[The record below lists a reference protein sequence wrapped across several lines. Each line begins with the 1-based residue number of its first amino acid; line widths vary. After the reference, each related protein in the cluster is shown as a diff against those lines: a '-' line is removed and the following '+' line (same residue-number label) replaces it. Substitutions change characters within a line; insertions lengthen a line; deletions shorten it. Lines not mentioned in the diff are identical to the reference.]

1 MSGHSKWSKIK
12 RKKGAN
18 DASRGK
24 IFSRLVKEIT
34 VAARMGGGYADSNAR
49 LATAIDSAKR
59 ENMPGANIERAIKR
73 GTGEIAGLAYEEITY
88 EGFGP
93 GGVAILVDATTDNRN
108 RTVAEV
114 RKIFEKAGG
123 NLGEQNS
130 VGWMFKQVGAFLIDA
145 DSVDE
150 EGLLMIALGAGAVDV
165 STQDGGYEVLTAPDT
180 FHAVQTAL
188 KAGGVES
195 LSAELVMVPQTPMD
209 LRGRDAERCLR
220 LMEKLDDNDDV
231 QNVWANADIDPEV
244 IEQLAEA
251 G

>member
-88 EGFGP
+88 EGFGARRCRDS
-93 GGVAILVDATTDNRN
+93 GRCYNRQSQPD
-108 RTVAEV
+108 RCRGPQDLREGRRQFGRAEQCRLDV
-114 RKIFEKAGG
+114 QAGG
-123 NLGEQNS
+123 R
-130 VGWMFKQVGAFLIDA
+130 
-145 DSVDE
+145 
-150 EGLLMIALGAGAVDV
+150 
-165 STQDGGYEVLTAPDT
+165 VLD
-180 FHAVQTAL
+180 
-188 KAGGVES
+188 
-195 LSAELVMVPQTPMD
+195 
-209 LRGRDAERCLR
+209 RCR
-220 LMEKLDDNDDV
+220 
-231 QNVWANADIDPEV
+231 
-244 IEQLAEA
+244 
-251 G
+251 